1 VLRKLPRGLAEF
13 FFAEETGVLNRHD
26 RNWTEAF
33 ARSTQLSRR
42 GFAATGLVAGFTLC
56 TGPLNAATIVTDAN
70 GLDVAVVRIPVFDSA
85 QHAGRTMPGYRAR
98 PKGKSNLPL
107 ILVVQEIFGVHEH
120 IRDICRRFAK
130 LGYYAVA
137 PSLYFRYGDPGKYD
151 MSTVQQLVTDIVSK
165 VPDSEVMLD
174 LDSTLRFAGAD
185 GADAKRVGITGFCWG
200 GRIVWLYA
208 AHNQNLK
215 AGVAWYGQLR
225 GPQPINPLR
234 SKYPLDLVNKINAP
248 VLGLYGGQD
257 KGIPVSDVEAMKAAL
272 AQAGKRKST
281 LQVFMDAGHGFFA
294 DYRPSNNEKDAQTG
308 WRELQ
313 AWFHR
318 CGVA

>member
-1 VLRKLPRGLAEF
+1 
-13 FFAEETGVLNRHD
+13 LNRHEKD
-26 RNWTEAF
+26 WAEAF
-33 ARSTQLSRR
+33 IRSTQLSRR
-42 GFAATGLVAGFTLC
+42 GFAASGLVAGFTLC

-70 GLDVAVVRIPVFDSA
+70 GLDAAEVRIPVFDSA
-85 QHAGRTMPGYRAR
+85 QQHAGRTMPGYRAR

-107 ILVVQEIFGVHEH
+107 VLVVQEIFGVHEH

-130 LGYYAVA
+130 LGYYAIA

-151 MSTVQQLVTDIVSK
+151 MNTVQKLASDIVSK
-165 VPDSEVMLD
+165 VPDSEVMSD
-174 LDSTLRFAGAD
+174 LDSTLQFAGGD
-185 GADAKRVGITGFCWG
+185 GADARRVGITGFCWG

-215 AGVAWYGQLR
+215 AGVAWYGHLR
-225 GPQPINPLR
+225 GPQPVDPLR
-234 SKYPLDLVNKINAP
+234 LKYPLDLVNEINAP
-248 VLGLYGGQD
+248 VLGFYGGQD

-272 AQAGKRKST
+272 AQAGKQKSK

-294 DYRPSNNEKDAQTG
+294 DYRPSYNEKDAQTG

-318 CGVA
+318 YDVA